1 MKAIDVTAVVLV
13 IIGALNWG
21 LVGTLRFNLVAAL
34 FGDGVLSSI
43 VYALVGAAGLY
54 LAARWPAAQR
64 DRRVLPA

>member
-21 LVGTLRFNLVAAL
+21 LVGTMRFNLVAAL

-43 VYALVGAAGLY
+43 VYTLVGLSGAY

-64 DRRVLPA
+64 RRTALPA